1 MAMNRPIRQYKR
13 SARFNSLL
21 QEEISDIIR
30 TRLKDPRI
38 GFLSITHVEAT
49 EDLRSARIYVS
60 VLEES
65 DEEATLEALRHAAGI
80 LRSELLRRLRIRRV
94 PQLKFL
100 PDRTIAYSIHI
111 GEVLD
116 SLKTEESPEENDQ
129 S

>member
-21 QEEISDIIR
+21 QEEISAIIR
-30 TRLKDPRI
+30 SRLKDPRI
-38 GFLSITHVEAT
+38 GFLSITHVETT
-49 EDLRSARIYVS
+49 EDLRSAKVYVS

-65 DEEATLEALRHAAGI
+65 EEKATLEGLTHASGM

-100 PDRTIAYSIHI
+100 PDRNIAYSIHI

-116 SLKTEESPEENDQ
+116 SLKIEEPPEENDQ

>member
-1 MAMNRPIRQYKR
+1 MPMNRPLRQYKR

-21 QEEISDIIR
+21 QEEISSIIR

-49 EDLRSARIYVS
+49 EDLRSAKVYVS
-60 VLEES
+60 VLQEDEEES
-65 DEEATLEALRHAAGI
+65 TLEGLRNASGI
-80 LRSELLRRLRIRRV
+80 VRSELLRRLRIRRV
-94 PQLKFL
+94 PQLRFL
-100 PDRTIAYSIHI
+100 ADRNIAYSIHI

-116 SLKTEESPEENDQ
+116 GLKTDEPPEENDQ